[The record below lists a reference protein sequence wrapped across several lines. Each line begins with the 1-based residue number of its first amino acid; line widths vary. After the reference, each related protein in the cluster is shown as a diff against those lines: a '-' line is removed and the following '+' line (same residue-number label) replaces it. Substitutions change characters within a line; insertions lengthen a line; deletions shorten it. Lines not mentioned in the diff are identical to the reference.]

1 MTSHCE
7 HFEPRPRVDAP
18 LQVCSSCVE
27 TGASWVHLRQCLAC
41 GRTSCCDESPNRHAT
56 AHYRETGHPMIRTA
70 EPGEAW
76 WWCFEDDRLY
86 EHGGGTGVPP
96 AGGEGVPM

>member
-1 MTSHCE
+1 
-7 HFEPRPRVDAP
+7 
-18 LQVCSSCVE
+18 
-27 TGASWVHLRQCLAC
+27 
-41 GRTSCCDESPNRHAT
+41 
-56 AHYRETGHPMIRTA
+56 MIRTA